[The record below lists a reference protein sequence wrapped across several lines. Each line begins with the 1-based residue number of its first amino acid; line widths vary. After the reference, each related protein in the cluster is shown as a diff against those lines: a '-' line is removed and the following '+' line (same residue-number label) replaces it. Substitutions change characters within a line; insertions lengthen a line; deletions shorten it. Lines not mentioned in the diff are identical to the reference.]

1 MRYLLIVVFSIF
13 SYAGLIHVFAAGMTG
28 SPVSY
33 IFYTLSAAALVAD
46 VWALRNLYRLFRN
59 HLKDFPVLYRLVT
72 DFPFRKQITFSAGF
86 LISFLNAVIHLL
98 AGLKAV
104 ALWQILL
111 GLFFLVLCGAKSV
124 ILGQHIRGT
133 DADAEGRKLYR
144 RVGVLILVLCIPL
157 AAILVMMELQ
167 GYSYAYRGYLIYG
180 MAAIV
185 FYNVILST
193 TKADDLV
200 LDPFFG
206 TGTTGAIAKRLG
218 RHYVGIEREESYI
231 KAATKRIQNTQL
243 ELTEFSDNQLDV
255 KPPRFS
261 IKQLIERGYLSVG
274 QTLYS
279 KDKKHHAVICPDGNV
294 QNEDTKTSIHKMS
307 ALFLNRTN
315 NNGWDYFWCEYDGE
329 FVTINSLR
337 YLANEK
343 GGQP

>member
-46 VWALRNLYRLFRN
+46 IWALRDLYRLSRN

-98 AGLKAV
+98 AGLKAG

-133 DADAEGRKLYR
+133 DAGAESRKLYR
-144 RVGVLILVLCIPL
+144 RVGVLVLILCVPL

-167 GYSYAYRGYLIYG
+167 GYSYDYRGYLIYG

-185 FYNVILST
+185 FYNVILSSINLFRYR
-193 TKADDLV
+193 KYHHPA
-200 LDPFFG
+200 LDAVKNVDYVNALLSLQGLETAMIARFG
-206 TGTTGAIAKRLG
+206 AEAGAFRFHIVGITGAVIFLVTLAIG
-218 RHYVGIEREESYI
+218 VYMVFSCHY
-231 KAATKRIQNTQL
+231 RI
-243 ELTEFSDNQLDV
+243 
-255 KPPRFS
+255 
-261 IKQLIERGYLSVG
+261 
-274 QTLYS
+274 
-279 KDKKHHAVICPDGNV
+279 
-294 QNEDTKTSIHKMS
+294 
-307 ALFLNRTN
+307 
-315 NNGWDYFWCEYDGE
+315 YD
-329 FVTINSLR
+329 I
-337 YLANEK
+337 
-343 GGQP
+343 